1 MTGLGTVLDVVSIAV
16 GTAAGV
22 VLGDRVS
29 KKLRELVLGAIGLFI
44 IILGVQQATQ
54 ALTGGFAKEIGDLAS
69 LIVLGSLVVGGMV
82 GGFVDIEWQLKRL
95 GVFFERRFS
104 SAGEGTFLT
113 GFLAATLLFCIGPMA
128 VLGAFEDGLTGNFQI
143 LAVKSL
149 MDGFAALALAS
160 GLGWGVGFSLLP
172 MGAYQGGLTI
182 LAKLVGSGIDPV
194 VVSCMSAIGGVL
206 VLGVG
211 VRMLELKEIPVAN
224 LLPAIVV
231 GPSVTAVILLAQG

>member
-1 MTGLGTVLDVVSIAV
+1 VTGLGTLLDVVAIAV
-16 GTAAGV
+16 GTVAGV
-22 VLGDRVS
+22 LLGDRVS
-29 KKLRELVLGAIGLFI
+29 KKQRDLVLGAIALFI
-44 IILGVQQATQ
+44 IVLGVQQATQ
-54 ALTGGFAKEIGDLAS
+54 ALTGPFAERIGDAAALV
-69 LIVLGSLVVGGMV
+69 VLGSLVVGGLL
-82 GGFVDIEWQLKRL
+82 GGLVDIEWQLRRL
-95 GVFFERRFS
+95 GMFLERRFS
-104 SAGEGTFLT
+104 SDGEGTFLT

-128 VLGAFEDGLTGNFQI
+128 VLGSLEDGLRGNVQI

-172 MGAYQGGLTI
+172 LGVYQGGLTLI
-182 LAKLVGSGIDPV
+182 AKAAGAGIDPV

-224 LLPAIVV
+224 LLPALVA
-231 GPSVTAVILLAQG
+231 GPLATVVILSVQS